1 MNRKLMLPGIILVA
15 LFVILSA
22 GCTSSSN
29 PSTGTTVQTTAPLAT
44 TPGGMAAPLA
54 GDQVSYTNAA
64 SGISLS
70 VPVAWTKDEP
80 GTFAMRNYGT
90 STKNIVNFYLPGTS
104 TYGLS
109 IDVDPSYTGNLE
121 DYFNHAIV
129 ALQSSYS
136 AEGMQWKST
145 GTYFQLQISGNK
157 AYRADYSINEV
168 NNNIPKATGSII
180 FTQVN
185 GMVYVFTY
193 SGNSVDNIVPMLK
206 TITINP
212 VPAGTTVSR
221 V

>member
-29 PSTGTTVQTTAPLAT
+29 PIAGTTVQTTAPLAT
-44 TPGGMAAPLA
+44 TPAGMAAPLA

-70 VPVAWTKDEP
+70 VPSSWTKDEP
-80 GTFAMRNYGT
+80 GTFALRDYGT
-90 STKNIVNFYLPGTS
+90 NTQNIVNFYLTGTS
-104 TYGLS
+104 TYALS

-129 ALQSSYS
+129 SLQSSYS
-136 AEGMQWKST
+136 AKGMQWKST

-193 SGNSVDNIVPMLK
+193 SGNSIDNIVPMLK

-212 VPAGTTVSR
+212 MPAGTTVSR